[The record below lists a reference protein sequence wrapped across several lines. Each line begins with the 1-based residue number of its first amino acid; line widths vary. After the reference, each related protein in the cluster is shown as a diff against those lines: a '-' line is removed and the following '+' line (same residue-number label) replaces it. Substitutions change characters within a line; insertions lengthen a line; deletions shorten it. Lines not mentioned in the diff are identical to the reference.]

1 MRHFP
6 QGAQAMKPDEKSP
19 ASERDAVKRNFE
31 NATKK
36 EPGEFKDESNERKV
50 VEIGPELTDEPIK
63 GIDP

>member
-1 MRHFP
+1 
-6 QGAQAMKPDEKSP
+6 MKPDEKSP

-31 NATKK
+31 NATEK
-36 EPGEFKDESNERKV
+36 EPGEFKDASNESKV